1 MAKKASPKA
10 VLREYRQAN
19 KLTADQVGRKI
30 GVAGSTWRSF
40 ENGHREVDGDTAVLI
55 EKKLGI
61 DRAEVRAD
69 LFERR
74 AAA

>member
-1 MAKKASPKA
+1 MISRFSSLPLSFLLCGK
-10 VLREYRQAN
+10 
-19 KLTADQVGRKI
+19 
-30 GVAGSTWRSF
+30 TWRSF

-61 DRAEVRAD
+61 DRAQVRAD
-69 LFERR
+69 LFER